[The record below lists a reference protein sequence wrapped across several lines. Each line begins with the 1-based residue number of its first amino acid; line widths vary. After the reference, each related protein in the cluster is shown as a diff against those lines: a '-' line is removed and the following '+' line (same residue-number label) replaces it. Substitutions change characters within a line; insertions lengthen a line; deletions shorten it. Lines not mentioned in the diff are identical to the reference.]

1 MTSTTVPLAGCQ
13 EIAIEKIAINKLPEQ
28 EFVT

>member
-13 EIAIEKIAINKLPEQ
+13 ETAVEKIAINKLPEQ
-28 EFVT
+28 